1 MGDTKPKVVVGMSGG
16 VDSSAAAWLLKQQGY
31 DVTGV
36 TMEFWGKT
44 PEVGGS
50 AVSTAAE
57 DAARVA
63 EAIGIPH
70 FVADFR
76 TVFAEKVI
84 RYFVKEYTLGRTPNP
99 CVVCNR
105 WVKWEALL
113 EKSRSMGID
122 LVATGHYARIRK
134 LPGGRLAL
142 ERSSVTAKDQTYAL
156 YNLTQDQLAHTLFPI
171 GEFPKEKVRQLAE
184 EAGLPVAH
192 KPDSQEICFIPDHDY
207 ASYLKSALGRL
218 PEPGDFVDVQ
228 GKVLGQHKGI
238 WHFTVGQRKGLGIT
252 FGKPMFVKEIRPE
265 KNQVV
270 LGEADE
276 MFGTGLLASHL
287 NFMAEERIAGETE
300 VMAKIRYSH
309 AGAPAIIRM
318 LGDDL
323 AECRFLEPVR
333 AITPGQAVVFY
344 RGDLVLGG
352 GIIDRRLDAA
362 EQEAS
367 PVQPGK

>member
-36 TMEFWGKT
+36 TMEFWSGA
-44 PEVGGS
+44 PEENGS
-50 AVSTAAE
+50 AMSPAAA

-76 TVFAEKVI
+76 EVFSEKVI
-84 RYFVKEYTLGRTPNP
+84 QYFVREYTLGRTPNP

-105 WVKWEALL
+105 WVKWQALL
-113 EKSRSMGID
+113 EKSRSMGIE
-122 LVATGHYARIRK
+122 LVATGHYARIRR
-134 LPGGRLAL
+134 LAGGRLAL

-171 GEFPKEKVRQLAE
+171 GELAKEQVRQLAE

-207 ASYLKSALGRL
+207 VGYLKAVLGRS
-218 PEPGDFVDVQ
+218 PDPGDFVDAH
-228 GKVLGQHKGI
+228 GKVLGRHNGI
-238 WHFTVGQRKGLGIT
+238 WHFTVGQRKGLGVT

-276 MFGTGLLASHL
+276 MFGTRLLASHL
-287 NFMAEERIAGETE
+287 NFMAEEGITGETE
-300 VMAKIRYSH
+300 VTAKIRYSH
-309 AGAPAIIRM
+309 AGAPAILRM
-318 LGDDL
+318 QGDDL
-323 AECRFLEPVR
+323 AEYRFLEPVR

-352 GIIDRRLDAA
+352 GIIERRLDDE
-362 EQEAS
+362 EQEARA
-367 PVQPGK
+367 VQPK